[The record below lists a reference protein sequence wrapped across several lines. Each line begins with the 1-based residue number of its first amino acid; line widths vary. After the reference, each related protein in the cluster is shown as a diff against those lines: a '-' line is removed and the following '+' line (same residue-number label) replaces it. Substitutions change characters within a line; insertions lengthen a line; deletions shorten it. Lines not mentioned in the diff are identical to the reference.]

1 LPCASSRCCAPG
13 RRALFSADDDAESLW
28 KEHRETTRGRDLDI
42 GGLSWAT
49 LERDGPQQWPYV
61 DGPKKRLYQDRQF
74 ATSSGRAR
82 FVASPYRPTAERAS
96 VAFPF
101 QLGSSRLRDQWHGM
115 SRSGAVP
122 ALFAHDN
129 QPALRLHP
137 GDAARRRLAEGE
149 LVRVSTARGALV
161 LPLRLDARL
170 APGGA
175 DLPMHWGPEFVR
187 EGVNLLA
194 SRARCPDSQQP
205 ELKFSAAQVESAD
218 LPWRVS
224 GCAYVPAAQGAA
236 LRQALQALMPQA
248 GYAQCLAAPEP
259 PAGQLGWALEAA
271 FAEPPPAV
279 WITELSAALALQAG
293 AVHRYQDRGRGRLR
307 LLRLQA
313 DGEALQALLRV
324 GAHDEAAWLQA
335 LWLGQ
340 QPARLLGR
348 WLLGPGNP
356 PADALAPPPAPQVCL
371 CFGVREDAIRGCL
384 RRRRSGP
391 SDPSKL
397 AGLEGLQA
405 ELKCGTQCGSCLPTL
420 RRIAKEVAQ
429 EGT

>member
-1 LPCASSRCCAPG
+1 MHKTAAWPLALIYTALIVYASLYPFEGWRYVGIAPWSFLGAPLPRYWTGFDVAANLAGYAPLG
-13 RRALFSADDDAESLW
+13 FLLALSALRTKPRLPAVLLATVGAALLSLAMESLQTYLPKRVASNVDLALNLAGAW
-28 KEHRETTRGRDLDI
+28 LGALAAFGLEKAGAIARWSRFRDR
-42 GGLSWAT
+42 W
-49 LERDGPQQWPYV
+49 
-61 DGPKKRLYQDRQF
+61 
-74 ATSSGRAR
+74 
-82 FVASPYRPTAERAS
+82 FVAAS
-96 VAFPF
+96 
-101 QLGSSRLRDQWHGM
+101 
-115 SRSGAVP
+115 
-122 ALFAHDN
+122 
-129 QPALRLHP
+129 
-137 GDAARRRLAEGE
+137 
-149 LVRVSTARGALV
+149 RGALV

-205 ELKFSAAQVESAD
+205 ELKFSAAQIESAD

-224 GCAYVPAAQGAA
+224 GCAYVPSAQGAA

-259 PAGQLGWALEAA
+259 PPGQLGWALEAA
-271 FAEPPPAV
+271 FAEPPPAA
-279 WITELSAALALQAG
+279 WIAELSAALALQTG

-307 LLRLQA
+307 LLRLQD

-391 SDPSKL
+391 SDPSEP

-429 EGT
+429 EGA